1 MRAGHPAVHI
11 TLSLPCREQ
20 RGRIRR
26 VKRALV
32 LSLLLCGASSNLI
45 SQVRVT
51 GAVSGV
57 AVYAPTPEYPIT
69 ARRSHWTGAGIFVC
83 KLRPDGTVLS
93 VAVRQSTGHTILDQ
107 AAIAAVRQWRF
118 KVHGGNL
125 VVIPVR
131 FVMGGVRHR
140 MSGAVIAD

>member
-1 MRAGHPAVHI
+1 M
-11 TLSLPCREQ
+11 
-20 RGRIRR
+20 
-26 VKRALV
+26 K
-32 LSLLLCGASSNLI
+32 

-51 GAVSGV
+51 GAVSGT
-57 AVYAPTPEYPIT
+57 AIYAPAPEYPIT

-93 VAVRQSTGHTILDQ
+93 VAVRQSTGHQILDQ

-125 VVIPVR
+125 VNIPVR
-131 FVMGGVRHR
+131 FVMSGVRHR